1 MPVVKGMSGKEEF
14 WNNAFSKINDK
25 VGESVFELWF
35 KPMKLHHLKD
45 KTVFID
51 IPNRFFKDWVEDS
64 YPNLINE
71 AIEGELGYPV
81 SVKLRVAANEDGVLK
96 KIDSRNESRRNKLA
110 SKGIYLNP
118 KYTFDAFVVG
128 SSNQFAHA
136 AAKRIC
142 EGPGSIYNPLFIY
155 GGVGL
160 GKTHLINAIGNEIV
174 DKYPGKIIYYVS
186 AEQFTNEVISSIRHE
201 KMGEFKDK
209 YRNADILLV
218 DDIQF
223 IAGKTATQEEFFHTF
238 NSLYARQSQIV
249 ISSDRAPMDISDIT
263 DRLRSR
269 FGMGLIADIQSPEVE
284 TKVAILFKKAEAER
298 LFIPEDVAYFIASRV
313 KSNIRE
319 LEGCLIKLGA
329 HSSLTGMPIDIAL
342 AKLVLKDLI
351 SEGDKPLT
359 IEGVIKAVSDY
370 FGIKPIEIRGKK
382 RTKEIVNARQIAMY
396 IAKKLTALSLS
407 EIGRAFG
414 GKNHATVIYAC
425 KLIEDKRRADE
436 NLSKGIDNL
445 IKKLKVS

>member
-1 MPVVKGMSGKEEF
+1 MSGKEDF
-14 WNNAFSKINDK
+14 WNSTFSKIHEK
-25 VGESVFELWF
+25 VGDSVFELWF
-35 KPMKLHHLKD
+35 KPMKLLHLKD
-45 KTVFID
+45 KTTTIE
-51 IPNRFFKDWVEDS
+51 IPNRFFKDWVEDN
-64 YPNLINE
+64 YPNLISE
-71 AIEGELGYPV
+71 AMEAELGHQV
-81 SVKLRVAANEDGVLK
+81 AVKFRIGAKEDDVLK
-96 KIDSRNESRRNKLA
+96 KIDSKNESRRTRLA
-110 SKGIYLNP
+110 NRGIYLNP
-118 KYTFDAFVVG
+118 KYTFDTFVVG
-128 SSNQFAHA
+128 SSNQFANA

-160 GKTHLINAIGNEIV
+160 GKTHLINAIGNVIV
-174 DKYPGKIIYYVS
+174 DKFPSKVIYYVS

-269 FGMGLIADIQSPEVE
+269 FGMGLIADIQCPEVE
-284 TKVAILFKKAEAER
+284 TKVAILYKKADAER
-298 LFIPEDVAYFIASRV
+298 LIIPEDVAYFIAARV

-329 HSSLTGMPIDIAL
+329 HSSLTGMPIDITL
-342 AKLVLKDLI
+342 AKNVLKDLI
-351 SEGDKPLT
+351 ADEDRPLT
-359 IEGVIKAVSDY
+359 VDSIVKTVSDY
-370 FGIKPIEIRGKK
+370 FGVKPIEIKGKK
-382 RTKEIVNARQIAMY
+382 RTKEIVNSRQVAMY
-396 IAKKLTALSLS
+396 LAKKFTPLSLS
-407 EIGRAFG
+407 DIGRSFG
-414 GKNHATVIYAC
+414 GKDHATVIYAC
-425 KLIEDKRRADE
+425 KQIEEKRSADE
-436 NLSKGIDNL
+436 VFNKGIDNIIRR
-445 IKKLKVS
+445 IKVA

>member
-1 MPVVKGMSGKEEF
+1 
-14 WNNAFSKINDK
+14 
-25 VGESVFELWF
+25 
-35 KPMKLHHLKD
+35 
-45 KTVFID
+45 
-51 IPNRFFKDWVEDS
+51 
-64 YPNLINE
+64 
-71 AIEGELGYPV
+71 
-81 SVKLRVAANEDGVLK
+81 
-96 KIDSRNESRRNKLA
+96 
-110 SKGIYLNP
+110 
-118 KYTFDAFVVG
+118 
-128 SSNQFAHA
+128 
-136 AAKRIC
+136 
-142 EGPGSIYNPLFIY
+142 
-155 GGVGL
+155 
-160 GKTHLINAIGNEIV
+160 
-174 DKYPGKIIYYVS
+174 
-186 AEQFTNEVISSIRHE
+186 
-201 KMGEFKDK
+201 
-209 YRNADILLV
+209 
-218 DDIQF
+218 
-223 IAGKTATQEEFFHTF
+223 
-238 NSLYARQSQIV
+238 
-249 ISSDRAPMDISDIT
+249 MDISDIT

-407 EIGRAFG
+407 DIGRAFG
-414 GKNHATVIYAC
+414 GKDHATVIYAC